1 MRDTFADWYFERSS
15 TKYKEVDCA
24 FPCNPTCPECPRQQV
39 HYKGG
44 GLPLDHSL
52 F

>member
-1 MRDTFADWYFERSS
+1 MRGTFADWYFERSS

-24 FPCNPTCPECPRQQV
+24 FPCNPTCPEPKQTW
-39 HYKGG
+39 YKGKE
-44 GLPLDHSL
+44 LPLDLVL

>member
-24 FPCNPTCPECPRQQV
+24 FPCNPTCPEASS
-39 HYKGG
+39 KTK
-44 GLPLDHSL
+44 GLPLEYS
-52 F
+52 FF

>member
-1 MRDTFADWYFERSS
+1 MRGTFADWYFERSS

-24 FPCNPTCPECPRQQV
+24 FPCNPTCPVPKQRW
-39 HYKGG
+39 YKRE
-44 GLPLDHSL
+44 GLTLDHAL